1 MAEYSYRLHFKAL
14 NVLFQDQGLDPKMG
28 VSPSHGIVVR
38 PPPPPSK
45 VCKTIF
51 TLTSKPGSLDPK
63 NVLLEYAKILHSD
76 YVTCF
81 RMSILFQTPS
91 PHQKCAK
98 LFLHLYQISCHIQGS
113 QVHFLFQYIPP
124 SKVCKTVPVFSL

>member
-1 MAEYSYRLHFKAL
+1 MAVYSYRLHFKAL

-28 VSPSHGIVVR
+28 VSPSNGFVDH
-38 PPPPPSK
+38 PPPPSK

-63 NVLLEYAKILHSD
+63 NVLLEYAKFLHSD
-76 YVTCF
+76 NVTCF
-81 RMSILFQTPS
+81 NFGFLFQTPS

-98 LFLHLYQISCHIQGS
+98 FLHLDHISWHILWS
-113 QVHFLFQYIPP
+113 PVHFLFQ
-124 SKVCKTVPVFSL
+124 KH